1 MPEAHVMAIPLCA
14 TQNMLN
20 CSNAHGLV
28 HDLQAVVEV
37 CGDKSL
43 GVVLVARNPSRVSAL
58 PMPMRAN
65 AIGYQASSPAVSE
78 PAVP

>member
-1 MPEAHVMAIPLCA
+1 MGGIGDVRAELIAVALLKCPW
-14 TQNMLN
+14 
-20 CSNAHGLV
+20 V
-28 HDLQAVVEV
+28 HDLRAVVEV

-58 PMPMRAN
+58 PIPMRAN
-65 AIGYQASSPAVSE
+65 AIGYQASSPAVSG